1 MTPSPLP
8 FDEPQALAHLSAI
21 DVHWARLIE
30 GVGHIRFESR
40 PAREPYEALIRAV
53 SSQQLSNRA
62 AAAIIGKLQ
71 HRFDVGDGG
80 FPSAEQLVVCEP
92 EVLRQCGFSA
102 RKIDTVKGIAQ
113 GVLSGLVPAR
123 TAAEHLDDD
132 TLIERLCT
140 LKGIGRWTVEM
151 LLISTLE
158 RMDIMPV
165 DDLGIKQGFRY
176 LYRLPQDPT
185 RKAMLEM
192 SEPCRPYRTLAAWY
206 LWRIPHMPDYAEYR
220 ASLRQSTD
228 A

>member
-1 MTPSPLP
+1 MPPSLLPL
-8 FDEPQALAHLSAI
+8 DEPQALAHLAAI
-21 DVHWARLIE
+21 DAHWARLIE

-53 SSQQLSNRA
+53 ASQQLSNRA

-71 HRFDVGDGG
+71 LRFEVGEEG
-80 FPSAEQLVVCEP
+80 FPSAQQLSTCEP
-92 EVLRQCGFSA
+92 EVLRHCGFSA

-113 GVLSGLVPAR
+113 GVLNGLVPGR
-123 TAAEHLDDD
+123 KEAEHLDDD

-176 LYRLPQDPT
+176 LYCLPQDPT

-220 ASLRQSTD
+220 ASLRL
-228 A
+228 

>member
-8 FDEPQALAHLSAI
+8 FDEPLALAHLSAI
-21 DVHWARLIE
+21 DAHWTRLID

-53 SSQQLSNRA
+53 ASQQLSNRA
-62 AAAIIGKLQ
+62 AAAIISKLQ
-71 HRFDVGDGG
+71 QRFAVGENG
-80 FPSAEQLVVCEP
+80 FPAAEQLATCEAAI
-92 EVLRQCGFSA
+92 LRQCGFSA
-102 RKIDTVKGIAQ
+102 RKIDTVQGIAQ
-113 GVLSGLVPAR
+113 GVLSGLVPGRAD
-123 TAAEHLDDD
+123 AEHWDDE
-132 TLIERLCT
+132 TLIERLCS

-185 RKAMLEM
+185 RKTMLAL

-220 ASLRQSTD
+220 TSLRQ
-228 A
+228 